1 MVNLFYH
8 EANFREVTKLISKVP
23 LLKYEDEWM
32 ALHRLAR
39 HPIDVLA

>member
-1 MVNLFYH
+1 MVSLSYH
-8 EANFREVTKLISKVP
+8 EANFCEVTKLVSKAP

-32 ALHRLAR
+32 ELHRLAR